1 MIDLIGAPEW
11 KMRNGPLSRREH
23 PKVRLKGAL
32 CEHCR
37 VALSLSCW
45 EREAVMVKDVA
56 IIGGGVIGCG
66 IARELTR
73 YRIDVALVE
82 SEVEV
87 GFGTSKSNSGII
99 HGGHHTDPDTLKG
112 ELVWAGNQ
120 RWVELAEELGFGFRR
135 NGDLTV
141 AFDDAEVETLERIG
155 QQGKDRGIPGIEMW
169 SAPRIRRE
177 EPNLSG
183 DIVAALHGPTAGVV
197 NPYEACFALIECAVA
212 NGLDLRVNA
221 PVTAITKDTDF
232 FEIVAGGD
240 RIRSRMVV
248 NAAGVHAEAVAR
260 MVGLTEP
267 VIRGRKGEEYLLDK
281 RLAGIV
287 SRTIFPCPTETSK
300 GVLVIPTFDGAIMV
314 GPTAQAVEDLD
325 DVTTS
330 AVGSAAVFDLARR
343 LVPGISE
350 RDCIA
355 EFAGVRAVAAG
366 NDFVIG
372 PTSVPGFLN
381 VAGIQSP
388 GLTAAPAIAELVV
401 EMLGNEG
408 LDLSPKTGFRRTVH
422 RPVHAASLS
431 IAELAELATRDR
443 NYAHVVCRCELVT
456 EAEIRDAIKRGA
468 RTLDG
473 LKFRTRAGMGR
484 CQGGFCTPRSMKL
497 LAEMSG
503 ESMADITKRGEGSWI
518 VREPDQLQDQEGGA
532 Q

>member
-1 MIDLIGAPEW
+1 MDVHDRGHRHTCTDKWPY
-11 KMRNGPLSRREH
+11 RRF
-23 PKVRLKGAL
+23 AD
-32 CEHCR
+32 
-37 VALSLSCW
+37 
-45 EREAVMVKDVA
+45 REKLWIVKDVA
-56 IIGGGVIGCG
+56 IIGGGVIGCA

-73 YRIDVALVE
+73 YRIDVTLVE
-82 SEVEV
+82 REVEV
-87 GFGTSKSNSGII
+87 GFCTSKSNSGII
-99 HGGHHTDPDTLKG
+99 HGGHHTEAGTLKG

-141 AFDDAEVETLERIG
+141 AFDDTEVETLERIQ
-155 QQGKDRGIPGIEMW
+155 QQGQDRGVPGVEMW
-169 SAPRIRRE
+169 DAHRVQRE
-177 EPNLSG
+177 EPNLSV
-183 DIVAALHGPTAGVV
+183 DIVAGLHGPTAGVV

-221 PVTAITKDTDF
+221 PVTAIERDADS
-232 FEIVAGGD
+232 FEITAGGV
-240 RIRSRMVV
+240 RFRSRMVV
-248 NAAGVHAEAVAR
+248 NAAGVHAEVIAR
-260 MVGLTEP
+260 LAGLTEP
-267 VIRGRKGEEYLLDK
+267 AIRGRKGEEYLLDK

-287 SRTIFPCPTETSK
+287 SRTIFPCPTEHSK
-300 GVLVIPTFDGAIMV
+300 GILVIPTFDGAIMV
-314 GPTAQAVEDLD
+314 GPTAEAVDDPE

-330 AVGSAAVFDLARR
+330 AAGSAAVFNLARR

-372 PTSVPGFLN
+372 PTDVPGFIN

-401 EMLGNEG
+401 EILGEQG
-408 LDLSPKTGFRRTVH
+408 LDLSQRSEFRGTTL

-431 IAELAELATRDR
+431 IEQLAELAAGDPE
-443 NYAHVVCRCELVT
+443 YAQVVCRCEFVT
-456 EAEIRDAIKRGA
+456 EAEIRTAIEHGA

-484 CQGGFCTPRSMKL
+484 CQGGFCTSRSMKL
-497 LAEMSG
+497 LAEMAG
-503 ESMADITKRGEGSWI
+503 GSMADVTKRGEGSWI
-518 VREPDQLQDQEGGA
+518 VLERDHLHGEREEMP
-532 Q
+532 